1 MRQQKNDTIDIG
13 RLTEQR
19 VAELDKIG
27 MAWDVHDDSWAQGY
41 ARAKAYFEER
51 GDLNV
56 PVRYRM
62 EDGYALGRW
71 IAKQRN
77 ARDGKF
83 QNRPLSEE
91 QIRQL
96 NAIGMIWGKS
106 RDERW
111 NDFYSAAQAYYLKN
125 GNLEMPAQYKTQDGS
140 CLGMWVYDQ
149 KRNWKSGKL
158 CSPERYNRLAAI
170 GMFESRSG
178 S

>member
-1 MRQQKNDTIDIG
+1 
-13 RLTEQR
+13 
-19 VAELDKIG
+19 

-71 IAKQRN
+71 VAKQRN
-77 ARDGKF
+77 SRDGKF
-83 QNRPLSEE
+83 QNRPLTEE

-96 NAIGMIWGKS
+96 DAIGMDWGKS

-111 NDFYSAAQAYYLKN
+111 NDFYSEAQA
-125 GNLEMPAQYKTQDGS
+125 
-140 CLGMWVYDQ
+140 WV
-149 KRNWKSGKL
+149 
-158 CSPERYNRLAAI
+158 
-170 GMFESRSG
+170 
-178 S
+178 